1 MSMILG
7 MLPSILMIVAPIL
20 ITAIGGMI
28 CEKAGVV
35 NIALEGL
42 MAIGACTAAA
52 AHVLMEASGMNHSLS
67 LFLALAMGFVTGGLF
82 SLVHA
87 VAAINLNADQTISG
101 TGINLLSS
109 GVTIFASQILFNSDR
124 TREFRMGMQTDALGI
139 YPTAYIALV
148 VVLLSW
154 FVLYKLPVGMHLRA
168 CGERWFVLYK
178 LPVGMHLR
186 ACGEHPGA
194 AESVGINVKKMR
206 YWAVFTSGVLAG
218 LAGGCVVLT
227 QTIQYTSN
235 TINGRGFI
243 ALAAVSFGRWTPLGV
258 TGAALLF
265 GTAQAFAIIAN
276 NIPALKVL
284 PTEVFN
290 ILPYMVTLAALVLFS
305 GKNYAPSAAGKPY
318 EKGAS

>member
-1 MSMILG
+1 
-7 MLPSILMIVAPIL
+7 MLPSILMIVSPIL

-28 CEKAGVV
+28 CEKSGVV

-52 AHVLMEASGMNHSLS
+52 SHVIMETAGVPHSLS
-67 LFLALAMGFVTGGLF
+67 IFLALSFGTLAGGIF
-82 SLVHA
+82 SLIHA
-87 VAAINLNADQTISG
+87 FASINLNADQTISG
-101 TGINLLSS
+101 TGINLLSA
-109 GVTIFASQILFNSDR
+109 GVTIFASQILFSADR
-124 TREFRMGMQTDALGI
+124 TKEFRMGMQTDALGI
-139 YPTAYIALV
+139 YPTAYLAIAIV
-148 VVLLSW
+148 VVSW
-154 FVLYKLPVGMHLRA
+154 FVLYKLP
-168 CGERWFVLYK
+168 F
-178 LPVGMHLR
+178 GMHLR
-186 ACGEHPGA
+186 ACGEHPSA
-194 AESVGINVKKMR
+194 AESVGINVKKIR
-206 YWAVFTSGVLAG
+206 YLAVFTSGCLAG
-218 LAGGCVVLT
+218 LAGGCCVLT

-243 ALAAVSFGRWTPLGV
+243 ALAAVSFGRWRPLGV
-258 TGAALLF
+258 LGAAFLF

-290 ILPYMVTLAALVLFS
+290 ILPYVVTLVALVLFS

>member
-20 ITAIGGMI
+20 IT
-28 CEKAGVV
+28 
-35 NIALEGL
+35 
-42 MAIGACTAAA
+42 AIGACTAAA

-148 VVLLSW
+148 VVLLS
-154 FVLYKLPVGMHLRA
+154 
-168 CGERWFVLYK
+168 WFVLYK

>member
-1 MSMILG
+1 MMIWN
-7 MLPSILMIVAPIL
+7 MLPSVLMIVAPIL

-28 CEKAGVV
+28 SEKSGVV

-42 MAIGACTAAA
+42 MMIGAMSAAA
-52 AHVLMEASGMNHSLS
+52 AHVLMEGSGINHTLS
-67 LFLALAMGFVTGGLF
+67 LVLAMVIGTVIGGLF
-82 SLVHA
+82 SLLHA

-101 TGINLLSS
+101 TGINLLAS
-109 GVTIFASQILFNSDR
+109 GVTIFASQILFNADR
-124 TREFRMGMQTDALGI
+124 TREFRMGMQTDALGF
-139 YPTAYIALV
+139 YPTAYIALI

-154 FVLYKLPVGMHLRA
+154 FVLYKLP
-168 CGERWFVLYK
+168 F
-178 LPVGMHLR
+178 GMHLR

-194 AESVGINVKKMR
+194 AESVGINVKRIR
-206 YWAVFTSGVLAG
+206 YIAVLASGMLAG

-243 ALAAVSFGRWTPLGV
+243 ALAAVSFGRWRPAGV
-258 TGAALLF
+258 AGAALLF

-276 NIPALKVL
+276 NIPALRVL

-290 ILPYMVTLAALVLFS
+290 ILPYVVTLVALVLFS
-305 GKNYAPSAAGKPY
+305 GKNYAPAAAGKPY

>member
-7 MLPSILMIVAPIL
+7 MIPSILMIVAPIL

-52 AHVLMEASGMNHSLS
+52 AHYMMESAGTPPLVSLT
-67 LFLALAMGFVTGGLF
+67 LALVFGMLTGALF
-82 SLVHA
+82 SSIHA

-101 TGINLLSS
+101 TGINLLAA
-109 GVTIFASQILFNSDR
+109 GVTIFASQILFSADR
-124 TREFRMGMQTDALGI
+124 TKEFRMGMQTDALGI
-139 YPTAYIALV
+139 YPTAYIALIV
-148 VVLLSW
+148 VFLSY
-154 FVLYKLPVGMHLRA
+154 FLLYKLP
-168 CGERWFVLYK
+168 F
-178 LPVGMHLR
+178 GMHLR

-194 AESVGINVKKMR
+194 AESVGINVKKIR
-206 YWAVFTSGVLAG
+206 YFAVITSGVLAG

-243 ALAAVSFGRWTPLGV
+243 ALAAVSFGRWRPLGV
-258 TGAALLF
+258 TGAAFLF
-265 GTAQAFAIIAN
+265 GTAQAFSIIAN
-276 NIPALKVL
+276 NIPALRVL

-290 ILPYMVTLAALVLFS
+290 ILPYVVTLVALVLFS
-305 GKNYAPSAAGKPY
+305 GKNYAPNAAGKPY

>member
-1 MSMILG
+1 MSMIWG
-7 MLPSILMIVAPIL
+7 MLPSVLMIVAPIL

-28 CEKAGVV
+28 CEKSGVV

-52 AHVLMEASGMNHSLS
+52 AHVLMEGSGMPHNLS
-67 LFLALAMGFVTGGLF
+67 LFLALVMGLLVGALF
-82 SLVHA
+82 SVVHA

-101 TGINLLSS
+101 TGINLLAN
-109 GVTIFASQILFNSDR
+109 GVTIFASQILFNADR
-124 TREFRMGMQTDALGI
+124 TKEFRMGMQTDGLGV
-139 YPTAYIALV
+139 YPTAYIALA

-154 FVLYKLPVGMHLRA
+154 FVLYKIP
-168 CGERWFVLYK
+168 F
-178 LPVGMHLR
+178 GMHLR

-206 YWAVFTSGVLAG
+206 YIAVISSGLLAG

-243 ALAAVSFGRWTPLGV
+243 ALAAVSFGRWRPLGV

-276 NIPALKVL
+276 NIPALRVL

-290 ILPYMVTLAALVLFS
+290 ILPYVVTLAALVLFS

>member
-7 MLPSILMIVAPIL
+7 MLPSVLMIVAPIL

-28 CEKAGVV
+28 CEKSGVV

-52 AHVLMEASGMNHSLS
+52 AHVLMEMAGVPHTLS
-67 LFLALAMGFVTGGLF
+67 LFLALLMGLVVGGLF
-82 SLVHA
+82 SLIHA

-101 TGINLLSS
+101 TGINLLST
-109 GVTIFASQILFNSDR
+109 GVTIFASQILFNADR
-124 TREFRMGMQTDALGI
+124 TKEFMMGMQTDALGI
-139 YPTAYIALV
+139 YPTAYIAVV
-148 VVLLSW
+148 VVLFSW
-154 FVLYKLPVGMHLRA
+154 ILLYKLP
-168 CGERWFVLYK
+168 F
-178 LPVGMHLR
+178 GMHLR

-206 YWAVFTSGVLAG
+206 YFAVISSGVLAG

-258 TGAALLF
+258 TGAAFLF

-284 PTEVFN
+284 PSEVFN
-290 ILPYMVTLAALVLFS
+290 ILPYVVTLVALVLSS
-305 GKNYAPSAAGKPY
+305 GKNYAPRSAGKPY

>member
-1 MSMILG
+1 MSTIIN
-7 MLPSILMIVAPIL
+7 MLPSVLMIVAPIL

-28 CEKAGVV
+28 CDKSGVV

-42 MAIGACTAAA
+42 MAIGACTAAS
-52 AHVLMEASGMNHSLS
+52 AHVLMEASGVNHSLS
-67 LFLALAMGFVTGGLF
+67 LILALLMGFVVGGLF

-87 VAAINLNADQTISG
+87 AAAINLNADQTISG
-101 TGINLLSS
+101 TGINLLSV
-109 GVTIFASQILFNSDR
+109 GVTIFASQILFNADR
-124 TREFRMGMQTDALGI
+124 TREFRMGMQTDALGV
-139 YPTAYIALV
+139 YPTAYIAIAV
-148 VVLLSW
+148 VVISW
-154 FVLYKLPVGMHLRA
+154 FILYKIP
-168 CGERWFVLYK
+168 F
-178 LPVGMHLR
+178 GMHLR

-206 YWAVFTSGVLAG
+206 YFAVVASGVLAG

-243 ALAAVSFGRWTPLGV
+243 ALAAVSFGRWRPLGV
-258 TGAALLF
+258 AGAALLF
-265 GTAQAFAIIAN
+265 GTAQAFSIIAN
-276 NIPALKVL
+276 NIPALRVL
-284 PTEVFN
+284 PTEIFN
-290 ILPYMVTLAALVLFS
+290 ILPYVVTLVALVLFS

>member
-1 MSMILG
+1 MSMIWG
-7 MLPSILMIVAPIL
+7 MLPSVLMIVAPIL

-52 AHVLMEASGMNHSLS
+52 AHVLMEGSGMPHSLS
-67 LFLALAMGFVTGGLF
+67 LFLALTMGLVVGGLF

-87 VAAINLNADQTISG
+87 LAAINLNADQTISG
-101 TGINLLSS
+101 TGINLLAN
-109 GVTIFASQILFNSDR
+109 GVTIFASQILFSADR

-139 YPTAYIALV
+139 YPTAYIAIAV
-148 VVLLSW
+148 VVLSW
-154 FVLYKLPVGMHLRA
+154 FLLYKIPFGV
-168 CGERWFVLYK
+168 
-178 LPVGMHLR
+178 HLR

-206 YWAVFTSGVLAG
+206 YFAVVASGVLAG

-243 ALAAVSFGRWTPLGV
+243 ALAAVSFGRWRPLGV
-258 TGAALLF
+258 TGAAMLF

-276 NIPALKVL
+276 NIPALRVL

-290 ILPYMVTLAALVLFS
+290 ILPYVVTLAALVLFS
-305 GKNYAPSAAGKPY
+305 GKNYAPSAAGKAY